1 MSHVTSLFSSPVLEM
16 ADAICTM
23 GKSGKSG
30 PRGGGGSHIAF
41 IRRGCFDY
49 HLGARSYFADNC
61 KAFIYDEG
69 AEYRTSH
76 PCDGGDDCTIA
87 HIDDDLLAEVFG
99 HRRRH
104 EHIEFH
110 MSPAAQL
117 SHLAAYAVLRH
128 PDTDLLTAE
137 EVSLSLLNL
146 LTRQRPMGDG
156 AGRAAARQRRIMDR
170 VKAILNERMGENL
183 SLAPL
188 AREVGCSPY
197 HLMHL
202 FRAETGQAIRRYRS
216 QLRVAAALER
226 VVEGADDLTELAF
239 DLGFSSHSHLTDSFK
254 TLLGVTPSELR
265 LTLGREAIA
274 EKRSFLEA
282 AMRRAA

>member
-1 MSHVTSLFSSPVLEM
+1 MSHVSILFASPVLEVR
-16 ADAICTM
+16 DAICTM
-23 GKSGKSG
+23 GKSGKST

-61 KAFIYDEG
+61 KALIYDEG

-87 HIDDDLLAEVFG
+87 NIDDDLLAEIFG
-99 HRRRH
+99 RRRAH

-117 SHLAAYAVLRH
+117 GHLAAYAVLRH
-128 PDTDLLTAE
+128 PAADTLTAE
-137 EVSLSLLNL
+137 EVSLGLLNL
-146 LTRQRPMGDG
+146 LARQRPMGDG
-156 AGRAAARQRRIMDR
+156 RGRAAARQRRIMDQ
-170 VKAILNERMGENL
+170 VKQVLNERISENL
-183 SLAPL
+183 SLAVL

-202 FRAETGQAIRRYRS
+202 FRAETGQPIRRYRC

-226 VVEGADDLTELAF
+226 VVEGADDLTELAL

-254 TLLGVTPSELR
+254 GMLGLTPSELR
-265 LTLGREAIA
+265 QQLGRDAIA